1 MVSDRPEVP
10 PLYWIVNEE
19 GRPVVLEVGTEEG
32 DKLDFF
38 PFFTTRQNAQTHY
51 DQSYMAGK
59 RITSSEDPEELE
71 GIIEAAAL
79 SYYAF
84 LIDVT
89 GMPGQDARP
98 LVAEE
103 VSQIV
108 KDNVGAPE
116 WYLGY

>member
-1 MVSDRPEVP
+1 MDLILWAP
-10 PLYWIVNEE
+10 
-19 GRPVVLEVGTEEG
+19 
-32 DKLDFF
+32 
-38 PFFTTRQNAQTHY
+38 
-51 DQSYMAGK
+51 SYGETWNPAHS
-59 RITSSEDPEELE
+59 TFACESEDPEELE